1 MSIANRIDEQT
12 YLAMAADEAGRF
24 LELWDGVPKAKP
36 GMSWEH
42 NDLSFELGH
51 DLRLQ
56 LDPSEYRVRVNS
68 FRVRRPTTSY
78 FIPDVAVVPVAL
90 GQHLRDKPGV
100 LEVYE
105 EPLPL
110 VVEIW
115 SKSIGEY
122 DLSTKLAAYQARGDA
137 EIWRLHPY
145 EQTLTRW
152 VRQANGTYVEESFVG
167 GLVALAALPGVVVD
181 LDALFAR

>member
-1 MSIANRIDEQT
+1 MSIANRIDEQA
-12 YLAMAADEAGRF
+12 YLEMAADDDDRF
-24 LELWDGVPKAKP
+24 LELWDGVPTAKP

-56 LDPSEYRVRVNS
+56 LDPSVYRVRVNS
-68 FRVRRPTTSY
+68 ARVRKPTASY
-78 FIPDVAVVPVAL
+78 FIPDVAVVPIAL
-90 GQHLRDKPGV
+90 GRHLQGMPGV

-105 EPLPL
+105 APLPL

-115 SKSIGEY
+115 SKSTGEY
-122 DLSTKLAAYQARGDA
+122 DITTKLAAYRARDDA

-145 EQTLTRW
+145 RRTLTRW
-152 VRQANGTYVEESFVG
+152 VRQAGGGYVEEEIRG
-167 GLVALAALPGVVVD
+167 GLVALAALPDVVVD